1 MKKLIIF
8 ESILIIFF
16 VLAWNVSKA
25 IEDLEIKCE
34 SVNGNYYYKLEGE
47 WLYEK
52 NKVTQKYKLLQ
63 TNLEV
68 QYGLT
73 ANYLPS
79 YINTISIN
87 HKELKV
93 KKYIGIGPND
103 FIDLFNCEFF
113 SKKNIK
119 DISW

>member
-1 MKKLIIF
+1 MKKLIIL
-8 ESILIIFF
+8 EILLIIFF
-16 VLAWNVSKA
+16 VLAWNVSIA

-34 SVNGNYYYKLEGE
+34 SINGNFHYKIEGQ

-63 TNLEV
+63 SNLEF

-73 ANYLPS
+73 ANDLPS
-79 YINTISIN
+79 YINTISISY
-87 HKELKV
+87 KKLKV

-103 FIDLFNCEFF
+103 FIELFNCEFL
-113 SKKNIK
+113 SKKNLK
-119 DISW
+119 DIN

>member
-1 MKKLIIF
+1 M
-8 ESILIIFF
+8 FF
-16 VLAWNVSKA
+16 VLAWNFLKA
-25 IEDLEIKCE
+25 MDDLEIKCE
-34 SVNGNYYYKLEGE
+34 SINGNFHYKTEGE

-52 NKVTQKYKLLQ
+52 NKGTQRYKLLQ

-73 ANYLPS
+73 ANDMPS

-87 HKELKV
+87 QKDLKF

-103 FIDLFNCEFF
+103 FIDLFNCKFY
-113 SKKNIK
+113 SKKIIK
-119 DISW
+119 GIS

>member
-8 ESILIIFF
+8 EVILIIFF
-16 VLAWNVSKA
+16 ILAWNFTKA
-25 IEDLEIKCE
+25 MEDLEIKCE
-34 SVNGNYYYKLEGE
+34 SINGNFHFKTEGE

-52 NKVTQKYKLLQ
+52 NKSTQKYKLLQ

-73 ANYLPS
+73 ANDLPS

-103 FIDLFNCEFF
+103 FIDLYNCKFL
-113 SKKNIK
+113 SKENIKNI
-119 DISW
+119 I

>member
-8 ESILIIFF
+8 EVILIIFF
-16 VLAWNVSKA
+16 ILTWNFTKA
-25 IEDLEIKCE
+25 MEDLEIKCE
-34 SVNGNYYYKLEGE
+34 SINGKFHYKTEGE

-52 NKVTQKYKLLQ
+52 NKGTQRYKLLQ
-63 TNLEV
+63 NNIEV

-73 ANYLPS
+73 ANDLPS

-93 KKYIGIGPND
+93 KKYTGIGPND
-103 FIDLFNCEFF
+103 FIDLYNCEFL
-113 SKKNIK
+113 SKTNTQ
-119 DISW
+119 DIS

>member
-8 ESILIIFF
+8 ESFSSSFLYW
-16 VLAWNVSKA
+16 LGNVSKA
-25 IEDLEIKCE
+25 IEYFEIKCE
-34 SVNGNYYYKLEGE
+34 SINGNFHYKTEGE

-73 ANYLPS
+73 ANDLPS
-79 YINTISIN
+79 YINTVSIN

-103 FIDLFNCEFF
+103 FINLYNCEFL
-113 SKKNIK
+113 SKTNTQ
-119 DISW
+119 DIS

>member
-1 MKKLIIF
+1 MKKLILF
-8 ESILIIFF
+8 EIILTIFF

-34 SVNGNYYYKLEGE
+34 SVNGHYYYKLEGE
-47 WLYEK
+47 WLYET
-52 NKVTQKYKLLQ
+52 NEGTQRYKLLQ

-73 ANYLPS
+73 ANDLPS

-87 HKELKV
+87 QKDLKV

-103 FIDLFNCEFF
+103 FIDLFHCKFY
-113 SKKNIK
+113 SKKN
-119 DISW
+119 

>member
-1 MKKLIIF
+1 MKKPILF
-8 ESILIIFF
+8 EVLLIIFF

-34 SVNGNYYYKLEGE
+34 SVNGNFHYKTEGE

-52 NKVTQKYKLLQ
+52 NKSTQKYKLLQ
-63 TNLEV
+63 TNVEV

-73 ANYLPS
+73 ANDLPS
-79 YINTISIN
+79 YINTVSIN

-93 KKYIGIGPND
+93 KKYTGIGPND
-103 FIDLFNCEFF
+103 FIDLYNCELL
-113 SKKNIK
+113 SKTNTQ
-119 DISW
+119 DIR

>member
-8 ESILIIFF
+8 ESILILFF
-16 VLAWNVSKA
+16 VLAWNMSKA
-25 IEDLEIKCE
+25 IEDFEIKCE
-34 SVNGNYYYKLEGE
+34 SINGNFHYKTEGE

-73 ANYLPS
+73 ANDLPS

-103 FIDLFNCEFF
+103 FIDLYNCEFI
-113 SKKNIK
+113 SKKNYR
-119 DISW
+119 DIG

>member
-1 MKKLIIF
+1 MKKFILF
-8 ESILIIFF
+8 ESLLILFF
-16 VLAWNVSKA
+16 VMYWNILKA
-25 IEDLEIKCE
+25 TGNLEIKCE
-34 SVNGNYYYKLEGE
+34 SINGNFYYKSEGE

-73 ANYLPS
+73 ANDLPS

-103 FIDLFNCEFF
+103 FIDLYNCEFL
-113 SKKNIK
+113 SKTITQ
-119 DISW
+119 DIS

>member
-8 ESILIIFF
+8 EIFLIIFF

-34 SVNGNYYYKLEGE
+34 SINGNFHYKTEGE

-52 NKVTQKYKLLQ
+52 NKSTQKYKLLQ
-63 TNLEV
+63 TNVEV

-73 ANYLPS
+73 ANDLPS
-79 YINTISIN
+79 YINTVSIN
-87 HKELKV
+87 HTELKV
-93 KKYIGIGPND
+93 KKYTGIGPND
-103 FIDLFNCEFF
+103 FIDLYNCELL
-113 SKKNIK
+113 SKTNTQ
-119 DISW
+119 DIR

>member
-8 ESILIIFF
+8 ESILILFF
-16 VLAWNVSKA
+16 VLAWNMSKA
-25 IEDLEIKCE
+25 IEDFEIKCE
-34 SVNGNYYYKLEGE
+34 SINGNFHYKTEGE

-63 TNLEV
+63 TKSEV

-73 ANYLPS
+73 ANDLPS

-93 KKYIGIGPND
+93 EKYIGIGPND
-103 FIDLFNCEFF
+103 FIDLYDCEFI
-113 SKKNIK
+113 SKKNYR
-119 DISW
+119 DIG

>member
-1 MKKLIIF
+1 MKKLILF
-8 ESILIIFF
+8 EAILTIFF
-16 VLAWNVSKA
+16 VLAWNASKA
-25 IEDLEIKCE
+25 IEDLEITCE
-34 SVNGNYYYKLEGE
+34 SVHGHYYYKSEGE

-52 NKVTQKYKLLQ
+52 NKGTQRYKLLK

-73 ANYLPS
+73 ANDLPS

-93 KKYIGIGPND
+93 KKYTGIGPND
-103 FIDLFNCEFF
+103 FIDLFNCEFL
-113 SKKNIK
+113 SKTNTQ
-119 DISW
+119 DIS

>member
-1 MKKLIIF
+1 MKKLVIF
-8 ESILIIFF
+8 EVLLIIFF

-34 SVNGNYYYKLEGE
+34 SVNGNYYYKSEGE

-73 ANYLPS
+73 ANDLPS

-103 FIDLFNCEFF
+103 FIDLYNCEFL
-113 SKKNIK
+113 SKENINN
-119 DISW
+119 IS